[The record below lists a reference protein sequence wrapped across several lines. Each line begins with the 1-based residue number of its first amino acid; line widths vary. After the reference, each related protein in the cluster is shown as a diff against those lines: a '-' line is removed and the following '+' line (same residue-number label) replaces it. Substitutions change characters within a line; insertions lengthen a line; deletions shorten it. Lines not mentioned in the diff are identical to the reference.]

1 MPPDSSGPFPGA
13 GPVVRGG
20 RTEPRR
26 SSGKGGSVSEN
37 AVVSGNIGKEV
48 VSWMR
53 LLSRLSFFAAAL
65 VLLASAVGAHA
76 QNVVKAV
83 RNSSI
88 SVSAFWQRT
97 PSVTG
102 NGVTVDTTR
111 SLGAQAAFRHSYHW
125 WMGYEASYNYTR
137 FSEHYSARPAAIQ
150 HNLHE
155 FAASYLVSGT
165 SLLGFRPFALG
176 GVSAVVFSPTLNG
189 GQRVSWQGEPGVNFA
204 AGIDHGLL
212 TSHFGVRIQ
221 YRGLYAKAPDFG
233 ESQLKSDKF
242 RLTSEPMAGLYL
254 RF

>member
-1 MPPDSSGPFPGA
+1 
-13 GPVVRGG
+13 
-20 RTEPRR
+20 
-26 SSGKGGSVSEN
+26 
-37 AVVSGNIGKEV
+37 
-48 VSWMR
+48 MR
-53 LLSRLSFFAAAL
+53 LLCRLSFFAVVL
-65 VLLASAVGAHA
+65 VFVAGLAVESHA
-76 QNVVKAV
+76 QTVVNAV

-137 FSEHYSARPAAIQ
+137 FSEHYSARPSAIQ

-204 AGIDHGLL
+204 AGIDHSLL

-233 ESQLKSDKF
+233 EPQLKSDKF

>member
-1 MPPDSSGPFPGA
+1 MILKDVSI
-13 GPVVRGG
+13 
-20 RTEPRR
+20 
-26 SSGKGGSVSEN
+26 SEN

-53 LLSRLSFFAAAL
+53 LLCRLSFFAVVL
-65 VLLASAVGAHA
+65 VFVAGLAVESHA
-76 QNVVKAV
+76 QTVVNAV
-83 RNSSI
+83 RNSSV

-102 NGVTVDTTR
+102 NGVTVDATR

-137 FSEHYSARPAAIQ
+137 FSEHYSARPFAVQ

-176 GVSAVVFSPTLNG
+176 GVSAVVFSPSLNG
-189 GQRVSWQGEPGVNFA
+189 GQNVSWQGEPGINFG
-204 AGIDHGLL
+204 AGIDRALL
-212 TSHFGVRIQ
+212 TSHFGVRLQ
-221 YRGLYAKAPDFG
+221 YRGVYYRTPDFG
-233 ESQLKSDKF
+233 EPQLKSDKY

>member
-1 MPPDSSGPFPGA
+1 MGWWRRVKNLPAEPPPRAAWLFSRTPLPHFQRFK
-13 GPVVRGG
+13 RGTRG
-20 RTEPRR
+20 SR
-26 SSGKGGSVSEN
+26 SSGKGASISEN
-37 AVVSGNIGKEV
+37 AVVSGNIGEEV

-53 LLSRLSFFAAAL
+53 LLCRLSFFAAL
-65 VLLASAVGAHA
+65 VVFLTGLAAEAHA
-76 QNVVKAV
+76 QTVVNAV

-102 NGVTVDTTR
+102 NSVTVDTTR

-165 SLLGFRPFALG
+165 SLLGFRPF
-176 GVSAVVFSPTLNG
+176 
-189 GQRVSWQGEPGVNFA
+189 
-204 AGIDHGLL
+204 
-212 TSHFGVRIQ
+212 
-221 YRGLYAKAPDFG
+221 
-233 ESQLKSDKF
+233 
-242 RLTSEPMAGLYL
+242 
-254 RF
+254 